1 MVSIKL
7 NSAFLHKI
15 SGQFMIILTQ
25 KEFKINIERT
35 MKKEIKYEKTKCK

>member
-25 KEFKINIERT
+25 KEFKINRKNHEEGDKI
-35 MKKEIKYEKTKCK
+35 